1 MPPTATGVCN
11 DGMPALFLVRHGP
24 TAWTASRRLQGR
36 SDIPLSAAGRST
48 VESWRLPERAARGR
62 WLSSP
67 LARAT
72 ETAAILRG
80 NHCPTGELLIEPR
93 LTEMSFGEWEGQT
106 LPALRAIHGA
116 AMAEREGRG
125 LDFRAPGGESPRD
138 VQDRLRPWLEELSA
152 LQEAALA
159 ITHKG
164 VVRALYALAE
174 GWDMRE
180 KPRHRLLDNAA
191 HEFEVDRT
199 GIRIRDLNIALRPP
213 LDRAEAS
220 A

>member
-1 MPPTATGVCN
+1 
-11 DGMPALFLVRHGP
+11 MPALFLVRHGP

-36 SDIPLSAAGRST
+36 SDIPLSAAGRSA
-48 VESWRLPERAARGR
+48 VESWRLPERAAHGQ
-62 WLSSP
+62 WISSP

-72 ETAAILRG
+72 ETAAILRDS
-80 NHCPTGELLIEPR
+80 HRPTSGLLIEPR
-93 LTEMSFGEWEGQT
+93 LTEMSFGEWEGRT
-106 LPALRAIHGA
+106 LADLRAIHGA
-116 AMAEREGRG
+116 AVAEREGRG

-152 LQEAALA
+152 LQEAVLA

-180 KPRHRLLDNAA
+180 KPQHRLLDNAA
-191 HEFEVDRT
+191 HEFDVDRT
-199 GIRIRDLNIALRPP
+199 EVRIRKLNIALRPP
-213 LDRAEAS
+213 QHRAEAS
-220 A
+220 S

>member
-36 SDIPLSAAGRST
+36 SDIPLSAAGRSA
-48 VESWRLPERAARGR
+48 V
-62 WLSSP
+62 
-67 LARAT
+67 T

-152 LQEAALA
+152 LQEAVLA